1 MPPLVHLIQL
11 HSPSLPFRQTFL
23 DTTLKIFKEF
33 AKERLKSRTLI
44 TTHEPTDLKPRYQE
58 IEKTIDTT
66 KIGEEEFDRHIQSL
80 SLEQISNFYKQKEAL
95 QQVAKGNPNDLYI
108 ILEDDCIFLPEFQ
121 VNLFKFLEEPH
132 LGTWDICLLS
142 VSSNQKDFS
151 LTNARSICTI
161 LPSKD
166 AYAITPATAKEL
178 LPYLDKIYYHYRVQ
192 LSRWIVLHPDIKVLC
207 PTARV
212 SIEGSKVGFMPSSV
226 VDNNLLVYNH
236 EFMEMFKQMA
246 GQAQVP
252 LDLPKVK
259 ALYKTVE
266 HLQSPEIM
274 HLYGVILFKQGKKDQ
289 AKELFLDAVNQ
300 MQLKNGLITARSELL
315 NNCIN
320 IHGMVQEDLE
330 MHRRNESK
338 YAKAFS

>member
-1 MPPLVHLIQL
+1 MSPNVHLIQL
-11 HSPSLPFRQTFL
+11 HSPALPFRQTFV

-33 AKERLKSRTLI
+33 AKERLKSHTI
-44 TTHEPTDLKPRYQE
+44 INNHEPSQLKPNYQE

-66 KIGEEEFDRHIQSL
+66 KIGEEEFDRQIQPL
-80 SLEQISNFYKQKEAL
+80 TLEQISNFYKQKEAL
-95 QQVAKGNPNDLYI
+95 RQVAAGNPEDLYVI
-108 ILEDDCIFLPEFQ
+108 VEDDCIFLPEFQ
-121 VNLFKFLEEPH
+121 ANLFKFLEEPK
-132 LGTWDICLLS
+132 LEEWDICVLS
-142 VSSNQKDFS
+142 VSGNQKELG
-151 LTNARSICTI
+151 LTDLRSVCTI

-166 AYAITPATAKEL
+166 AYAIKPATAKEM
-178 LPYLDKIYYHYRVQ
+178 LPYLEKIYYNYRVQ
-192 LSRWIVLHPDIKVLC
+192 LSRWIVLHSKVRVLC
-207 PTARV
+207 PTTRV

-226 VDNNLLVYNH
+226 VDNNLLIYNH
-236 EFMEMFKQMA
+236 EFMEMFKMMV
-246 GQAQVP
+246 GQIPMELQ
-252 LDLPKVK
+252 KVK

-289 AKELFLDAVNQ
+289 AKEIFLDAVNQ

-338 YAKAFS
+338 YAKAFNS